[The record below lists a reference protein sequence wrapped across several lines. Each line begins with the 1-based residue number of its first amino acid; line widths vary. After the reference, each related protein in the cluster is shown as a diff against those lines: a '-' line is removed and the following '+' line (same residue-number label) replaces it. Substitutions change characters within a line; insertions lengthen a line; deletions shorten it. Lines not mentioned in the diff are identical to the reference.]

1 MEPYSVN
8 KKARFDYEILETFDA
23 GIELSGHEAK
33 SIKMGRFD
41 LSGSHAIVRGGE
53 VFLVGATIHS
63 FQVKNAPAN
72 YDESRTRR
80 LLLTKKEIRHIF
92 SRLNEGLTLVPIK
105 SYNRRGF
112 VKVELGL
119 GRGKNKADKRET
131 IKKRETERE
140 IQRSVG

>member
-1 MEPYSVN
+1 MEPFSIN

-53 VFLVGATIHS
+53 VFLVGATIHP
-63 FQVKNAPAN
+63 FQVKNAPPD
-72 YDESRTRR
+72 YDPTRTRK

-92 SRLNEGLTLVPIK
+92 GKLNEGLTLVPIK
-105 SYNRRGF
+105 SYNKRGF
-112 VKVELGL
+112 VKIELGL
-119 GRGKNKADKRET
+119 GRGKNKSDKRET
-131 IKKRETERE
+131 IRKREVERE
-140 IQRSVG
+140 IRRAI